1 MATISGIGLNGLGL
15 NLASGVSTAS
25 GEPSVLAQAYGAW
38 STLDVFGTGGNVIRL
53 RDASASPTERDF
65 TATELT
71 DGTYDSWAVSG
82 EGSVFVTD
90 VYDQSGS
97 FTVSNGSSV
106 SQPKY
111 ISSDNSILFDRTAPF
126 SNPRRLLSVNSTQI
140 NTDFGG
146 NTIGDGVTFAS
157 SLRASSHS
165 RTDLQTIFGVR
176 DNAPTT
182 DIGDRHKYLV
192 INHTNDYIGVSQRDN
207 SYTQFSS
214 VSTDALSSSIYKNY
228 IGVIY
233 RNPVQP
239 TVTTQFNLYVDG
251 SEEIDT
257 NTNTLSDACQVKTF
271 TWGGGVY
278 KSYLALAF
286 DKILDESEVSTLNS
300 EIGALSL

>member
-1 MATISGIGLNGLGL
+1 M
-15 NLASGVSTAS
+15 
-25 GEPSVLAQAYGAW
+25 AQAYGAW

-106 SQPKY
+106 AQPKN
-111 ISSDNSILFDRTAPF
+111 IASDNSILFDRTAPF
-126 SNPRRLLSVNSTQI
+126 GNPRRLITSASTQI

-165 RTDLQTIFGVR
+165 RTDKQPIFGVR
-176 DNAPTT
+176 DNAPAS
-182 DIGDRHKYLV
+182 DLSDRHKF
-192 INHTNDYIGVSQRDN
+192 IIIT
-207 SYTQFSS
+207 
-214 VSTDALSSSIYKNY
+214 
-228 IGVIY
+228 
-233 RNPVQP
+233 
-239 TVTTQFNLYVDG
+239 
-251 SEEIDT
+251 
-257 NTNTLSDACQVKTF
+257 
-271 TWGGGVY
+271 
-278 KSYLALAF
+278 
-286 DKILDESEVSTLNS
+286 
-300 EIGALSL
+300 

>member
-15 NLASGVSTAS
+15 NLAS

-106 SQPKY
+106 AQPKY
-111 ISSDNSILFDRTAPF
+111 IASDNSILFDRTAPF
-126 SNPRRLLSVNSTQI
+126 ANPRRLISSTSTQI

-165 RTDLQTIFGVR
+165 RTTKEAIFGVR
-176 DNAPTT
+176 DNAPTS
-182 DIGDRHKYLV
+182 DLGDRHKFL
-192 INHTNDYIGVSQRDN
+192 IMNHTNDYIGVSSRDS
-207 SYTQFSS
+207 SYTLFDA

-228 IGVIY
+228 IGVIF

-239 TVTTQFNLYVDG
+239 TTTTEFDLFVDG
-251 SEEIDT
+251 SQEIDT

-271 TWGGGVY
+271 TWGGGLF

>member
-15 NLASGVSTAS
+15 NLASGVSSAS

-97 FTVSNGSSV
+97 FTVSNGSST

-126 SNPRRLLSVNSTQI
+126 SSPRRLLSANSDQI

-165 RTDLQTIFGVR
+165 RTTKEAIFGVR
-176 DNAPTT
+176 DNAPAS
-182 DIGDRHKYLV
+182 DLGDRHKFL
-192 INHTNDYIGVSQRDN
+192 IMNHTNDYIGVSSRDS
-207 SYTQFSS
+207 SYTLFDS

-228 IGVIY
+228 VGVIF

-239 TVTTQFNLYVDG
+239 TTTTEFDLFVDG
-251 SEEIDT
+251 SQEIDT
-257 NTNTLSDACQVKTF
+257 NTDTLSDACQVKYF
-271 TWGGGVY
+271 NWGGGIY

-286 DKILDESEVSTLNS
+286 DKILDASEVSTLNS